1 MAINPAIAD
10 KSRWSLKAGEVA
22 KKTCDEHEGI
32 PIAIALAFYDPFAKC
47 DEQYEL
53 TILMNYDPKN
63 PPGEE
68 ERGRLE
74 KALEFLMMG
83 AAKIMDAAI
92 SHDEKTE
99 GMSDY
104 CATAKWEQ

>member
-1 MAINPAIAD
+1 MATNPAIAD
-10 KSRWSLKAGEVA
+10 KSKWALKAGEVA
-22 KKTCDEHEGI
+22 RKTCAEHEGI
-32 PIAIALAFYDPFAKC
+32 PIAIALAFYDPFAKEE
-47 DEQYEL
+47 EQYEL
-53 TILMNYDPKN
+53 TILMNYDPNN

-74 KALEFLMMG
+74 KALEFLMLG

-99 GMSDY
+99 GISDY
-104 CATAKWEQ
+104 CASGKWKH